1 MSEQAVRATGV
12 GSLPGEDFAEATR
25 VVLGEFADFPH
36 LPELP
41 ARGVIADMTGR
52 TLAMIDELGFDLQPA
67 GWRLTD
73 SSGVDHRRAKSLLA
87 QDLDVFEEL
96 TQGYEGPLKI
106 QVAGPW
112 TVAATTERP
121 RGDRLLADVGARR
134 EVGEA
139 LALGLAGHIADVR
152 RRVPGA
158 ELHVQVD
165 EPALPAVM
173 AGSIPTASG
182 FHRHRSVD
190 LPQAVALLEPMFEA
204 IAAAGAQ
211 SIAHCCATEAP
222 MDLFRRAGAGAVSL
236 DVTHLSAAS
245 YDPLGSL
252 LDAGLPVYL
261 GVIGRAPVE
270 PINDSR
276 VIDRVRRLLDMLGFA
291 TEEVVSQMVL
301 TPACGLANANPAEVR
316 MVIRTLSGAARGL
329 TGG

>member
-1 MSEQAVRATGV
+1 MSRATGV
-12 GSLPGEDFAEATR
+12 GSLPGEDFAEACR
-25 VVLGEFADFPH
+25 VVLGELADFPH

-41 ARGVIADMTGR
+41 ARGVIAGMTGR

-73 SSGVDHRRAKSLLA
+73 APGVDHRRAKSLLA

-96 TQGYEGPLKI
+96 TQGYQGPLKI
-106 QVAGPW
+106 QLAGPW
-112 TVAATTERP
+112 TVSATTERP

-134 EVGEA
+134 EVAEA
-139 LALGLAGHIADVR
+139 LALGLAAHIADVR

-158 ELHVQVD
+158 DLHVQID
-165 EPALPAVM
+165 EPALPGVM

-190 LPQAVALLEPMFEA
+190 TPQAVALLEPLFDVIAEA
-204 IAAAGAQ
+204 DAA
-211 SIAHCCATEAP
+211 SIAHCCAREAP
-222 MDLFRRAGAGAVSL
+222 IELFRTAGAGAVSL

-245 YDPLGSL
+245 YEPLGSV

-261 GVIGRAPVE
+261 GVIGTSPVE
-270 PINDSR
+270 AINDSR
-276 VIDRVRRLLDMLGFA
+276 VIDRVKRLLDMLGFA
-291 TEEVVSQMVL
+291 AEDVSEQLVL

-316 MVIRTLSGAARGL
+316 TVVRTLSGAARGL
-329 TGG
+329 T

>member
-1 MSEQAVRATGV
+1 MTRATGV
-12 GSLPGEDFAEATR
+12 GSLPGDDYAEACR
-25 VVLGEFADFPH
+25 WVLGELADFPH

-41 ARGVIADMTGR
+41 ARGVIAGMTGR

-73 SSGVDHRRAKSLLA
+73 ASGIDHRRAKSLLA

-96 TQGYEGPLKI
+96 TQAYEGPLKI

-121 RGDRLLADVGARR
+121 RGDRILADVGARR
-134 EVGEA
+134 EVAEA
-139 LALGLAGHIADVR
+139 LALGLAAHLADVR

-158 ELHVQVD
+158 ELYVQVD

-173 AGSIPTASG
+173 AGGVPTASG

-190 LPQAVALLEPMFEA
+190 APQAAALLEPMFEV
-204 IAAAGAQ
+204 IADGGAQ
-211 SIAHCCATEAP
+211 SLAHCCAADP
-222 MDLFRRAGAGAVSL
+222 PIDLFRNAGAGAISL

-245 YDPLGSL
+245 YDPLGSM

-261 GVIGRAPVE
+261 GVLGTS
-270 PINDSR
+270 PIEAISDAR
-276 VIDRVRRLLDMLGFA
+276 VIDRVHRLLDMLGFA
-291 TEEVVSQMVL
+291 VEEVSDRLTL

-316 MVIRTLSGAARGL
+316 STMRTLSGAARGL
-329 TGG
+329 AGG

>member
-1 MSEQAVRATGV
+1 MTLATGI
-12 GSLPGEDFAEATR
+12 GSLPGTDFAEATK
-25 VVLGEFADFPH
+25 VVLGELKGFPH

-41 ARGVIADMTGR
+41 ARGVIAGMTGR

-73 SSGVDHRRAKSLLA
+73 ASGVDHRRAKSLVA

-112 TVAATTERP
+112 TLAATTERP
-121 RGDRLLADVGARR
+121 RGDRILADIGARR
-134 EVGEA
+134 EVAEA
-139 LALGLAGHIADVR
+139 LALGLANHVADVR

-165 EPALPAVM
+165 EPALLAVM

-190 LPQAVALLEPMFEA
+190 TPQAVALLKPLFEVLRE
-204 IAAAGAQ
+204 AGVN
-211 SIAHCCATEAP
+211 SIAHCCADSP
-222 MDLFRRAGAGAVSL
+222 PLDLLRDAGAQALSF
-236 DVTHLSAAS
+236 DVTNLAAAT
-245 YDPLGSL
+245 YDPLGTA
-252 LDAGLPVYL
+252 LDAGVPVYL
-261 GVIGRAPVE
+261 GVVGTSPIEA
-270 PINDSR
+270 INDSR
-276 VIDRVRRLLDMLGFA
+276 VVERVRRLLSMIGFEPEGIA
-291 TEEVVSQMVL
+291 DQLVL
-301 TPACGLANANPAEVR
+301 TPACGLANANPAEARRV
-316 MVIRTLSGAARGL
+316 MRTLSGAARGI

>member
-1 MSEQAVRATGV
+1 MTRATGV
-12 GSLPGEDFAEATR
+12 GSLPGDDYAEACR
-25 VVLGEFADFPH
+25 WVLGELADFPH

-41 ARGVIADMTGR
+41 ARGAIAGMTGR

-73 SSGVDHRRAKSLLA
+73 ASGIDHRRAKSLLA

-96 TQGYEGPLKI
+96 TQAYEGPLKI

-121 RGDRLLADVGARR
+121 RGDRILADVGARR
-134 EVGEA
+134 EVAEA
-139 LALGLAGHIADVR
+139 LALGLAAHLADVR

-158 ELHVQVD
+158 ELYVQVD
-165 EPALPAVM
+165 EPALPGVM
-173 AGSIPTASG
+173 AGGVPTASG

-190 LPQAVALLEPMFEA
+190 APQAAALLEPMFEV
-204 IAAAGAQ
+204 IADGGAQ
-211 SIAHCCATEAP
+211 SLAHCCAADP
-222 MDLFRRAGAGAVSL
+222 PIDLFRNAGAGAISL

-245 YDPLGSL
+245 YDPLGSM

-261 GVIGRAPVE
+261 GVLGTS
-270 PINDSR
+270 PIEAISDAR
-276 VIDRVRRLLDMLGFA
+276 VIDRVHRLLDMLGFA
-291 TEEVVSQMVL
+291 VEEVSDRLTL

-316 MVIRTLSGAARGL
+316 SMMRTLSGAARGL
-329 TGG
+329 AGG

>member
-1 MSEQAVRATGV
+1 MTRATGI
-12 GSLPGEDFAEATR
+12 GSLPGTDFAESVR
-25 VVLGEFADFPH
+25 VVLGELATFPH

-41 ARGVIADMTGR
+41 ARGVIAQMTGR

-73 SSGVDHRRAKSLLA
+73 APGVDHRRAKSLLA

-112 TVAATTERP
+112 TVVATTERP
-121 RGDRLLADVGARR
+121 RGDRLLADHGARR
-134 EVGEA
+134 EVAEA
-139 LALGLAGHIADVR
+139 LALGLAVHIADVQ

-158 ELHVQVD
+158 QLHVQVD

-190 LPQAVALLEPMFEA
+190 LPQAVALLQLIFDA
-204 IAAAGAQ
+204 INGCAQ
-211 SIAHCCATEAP
+211 SIAHCCADEP
-222 MDLFRRAGAGAVSL
+222 PLDLFRSAGASALSL
-236 DVTHLSAAS
+236 DVTHLAAAG
-245 YDPLGSL
+245 YDPLGSA

-261 GVIGRAPVE
+261 GVIGTSPIE
-270 PINDSR
+270 TINDSR
-276 VIDRVRRLLDMLGFA
+276 VIDRARRLLDMLGFA
-291 TEEVVSQMVL
+291 AEEIRDQLVL
-301 TPACGLANANPAEVR
+301 TPACGLASASPAEAR
-316 MVIRTLSGAARGL
+316 TMMRTLSGAAMGL
-329 TGG
+329 AQG

>member
-1 MSEQAVRATGV
+1 MTLASGV

-25 VVLGEFADFPH
+25 VVMGELSLPH

-41 ARGVIADMTGR
+41 TRGVIAGMTGR

-73 SSGVDHRRAKSLLA
+73 ASGVDHRRAKSLLA

-96 TQGYEGPLKI
+96 TQGYSGPLKI

-134 EVGEA
+134 EVAEA
-139 LALGLAGHIADVR
+139 LALGLAGHLADVQK
-152 RRVPGA
+152 RVPGA

-190 LPQAVALLEPMFEA
+190 APLAAALLEQVFAVINQSATSIVHCCADTPPLGLLRT
-204 IAAAGAQ
+204 AGAQ
-211 SIAHCCATEAP
+211 A
-222 MDLFRRAGAGAVSL
+222 LSL
-236 DVTHLSAAS
+236 DVTQLAADS
-245 YDPLGSL
+245 YEPLGEA
-252 LDAGLPVYL
+252 LDQGVTVYL
-261 GVIGRAPVE
+261 GIVGTNPLE
-270 PINDSR
+270 NINDSR
-276 VIDRVRRLLDMLGFA
+276 IVERVQRLLSMLGFDA
-291 TEEVVSQMVL
+291 DEVRDQFVL
-301 TPACGLANANPAEVR
+301 TPACGLASANPAEARVV
-316 MVIRTLSGAARGL
+316 MRTLGGAAKGL
-329 TGG
+329 SEA